1 MGFLLPGFSMNLSR
15 CLLIG
20 LVLVVAACAPKPP
33 VDANGRELERL
44 SVATASGT
52 HDFWV
57 EIADDEESRR
67 RGLMFRP
74 PLEDDR
80 GMLFQFEAASE
91 QAFWMKDTPSSLDI
105 VYIAPNGKIVS
116 ISASTTPYSEQPLPS
131 YGAANG
137 VLEVRAG
144 RMTEIGARAGD
155 TVQHPFFGTK

>member
-1 MGFLLPGFSMNLSR
+1 MFVSR
-15 CLLIG
+15 RLLIS
-20 LVLVVAACAPKPP
+20 LAFLVAACAPKAP
-33 VDANGRELERL
+33 VDANGRALEQL

-52 HDFWV
+52 YEFWV
-57 EIADDEESRR
+57 EIADDDASRR

-80 GMLFQFEAASE
+80 GMLFQFEIAAE

-105 VYIAPNGKIVS
+105 VYIAPDGKIVS
-116 ISASTTPYSEQPLPS
+116 IAANTTPYSEQPLPS

-144 RMTEIGARAGD
+144 RMMEIGAKAGD
-155 TVQHPFFGTK
+155 TVQHPFFGNK